1 MLNFFQSSHLDT
13 PPVVIAAAHAACAGF
28 YLEKSEYAGMSTA
41 LIIDPN
47 PERGEN
53 LRRILDFLEYDATL
67 VVDPGDWRSAMPQG
81 HRIEVVLLAPCS
93 GEDGLLEAY
102 RAIKEHDPR
111 LPIIYLRD
119 PHADSSAGREID
131 ADTIATIA
139 LPVRH
144 PDLQFALQQALIHG
158 DDQGDPG
165 GPRSPELFRNL
176 VGSSAGVRKVR
187 RLIEQVGKT
196 DATALL
202 LGESGT
208 GKEVVARN
216 IHYHSQRRYKPFV
229 PVNCGAIPPDLLE
242 SELFG
247 HEKGAFTGAVS
258 ARRGRFEMAAGGTLF
273 LDEIGDMPLSMQVK
287 LLRVLQERTFERVG
301 SNKSIAADAR
311 IVAATHS
318 DLEAAISEGRF
329 REDLYYRLNVFP
341 MEMPTL
347 RSRVEDLPLLVN
359 DLVNRTE
366 HEKRG
371 SIRLA
376 PAAMDCLCRY
386 SWPGNVRELANLIE
400 RLVILYPYG
409 AVDADDLPDKYRVRS
424 GQDATPGAQEL
435 AGASVAAQE
444 LPREGLDLKEH
455 MNKLESM
462 LIIQAL
468 DEAGGI
474 VAHAAR
480 RLRMG
485 RTTLVEKMRK
495 LGIRRH
501 GISRAQEQ
509 PIEVPVLKQ

>member
-1 MLNFFQSSHLDT
+1 
-13 PPVVIAAAHAACAGF
+13 
-28 YLEKSEYAGMSTA
+28 MSTA
-41 LIIDPN
+41 LVIDPN
-47 PERGEN
+47 AERGEH
-53 LRRILDFLEYDATL
+53 LRRILDFLEFDATL
-67 VVDPGDWRSAMPQG
+67 VVDPGEWPSVITAG
-81 HRIEVVLLAPCS
+81 HAFEVVLLAPCS
-93 GEDGLLEAY
+93 GDDGLLEAY
-102 RAIKEHDPR
+102 RGIKACDPR

-119 PHADSSAGREID
+119 PHADSAAGREID
-131 ADTIATIA
+131 ADTIATIS
-139 LPVRH
+139 LPVRQ
-144 PDLQFALQQALIHG
+144 PDLQFALQQALI
-158 DDQGDPG
+158 QGDERRETG
-165 GPRSPELFRNL
+165 APRSPELFRNL

-196 DATALL
+196 DATVLL

-247 HEKGAFTGAVS
+247 HEKGAFTGAIS

-273 LDEIGDMPLSMQVK
+273 LDEIGDMPLAMQVK

-318 DLEAAISEGRF
+318 NLEDAIRAGKF

-371 SIRLA
+371 SIRLT

-386 SWPGNVRELANLIE
+386 QWPGNVRELANLIE
-400 RLVILYPYG
+400 RLVILYPNG
-409 AVDADDLPDKYRVRS
+409 SVDADDLPEKYRVRAARS
-424 GQDATPGAQEL
+424 DLADARAGAL
-435 AGASVAAQE
+435 AGASMAAQV
-444 LPREGLDLKEH
+444 LPSEGLDLKEH

-468 DEAGGI
+468 DDAGGI

-495 LGIRRH
+495 LGIRRNDP
-501 GISRAQEQ
+501 GRGQEQ
-509 PIEVPVLKQ
+509 ASSA

>member
-1 MLNFFQSSHLDT
+1 
-13 PPVVIAAAHAACAGF
+13 
-28 YLEKSEYAGMSTA
+28 MSTA
-41 LIIDPN
+41 LVIDPN
-47 PERGEN
+47 AERGEN
-53 LRRILDFLEYDATL
+53 LRRILDFLEYEATL
-67 VVDPGDWRSAMPQG
+67 LIDPGAWNTVIGEDRG
-81 HRIEVVLLAPCS
+81 IEVVLLAPCN

-102 RAIKEHDPR
+102 RAIKAHSPA
-111 LPIIYLRD
+111 LPIVYLRD
-119 PHADSSAGREID
+119 PRSDSAAGREID
-131 ADTIATIA
+131 ADTIATIS
-139 LPVRH
+139 LPVRQ
-144 PDLQFALQQALIHG
+144 PDLQYALQQALIRGEHRG
-158 DDQGDPG
+158 ESSGL
-165 GPRSPELFRNL
+165 RSPELFRNL
-176 VGSSAGVRKVR
+176 VGSSVGVRKVR

-196 DATALL
+196 DATVLL

-247 HEKGAFTGAVS
+247 HEKGAFTGAIS

-318 DLEAAISEGRF
+318 NLEDAIEVGRF

-366 HEKRG
+366 HEQRG
-371 SIRLA
+371 TIRLT

-386 SWPGNVRELANLIE
+386 QWPGNVRELANLIE
-400 RLVILYPYG
+400 RLVILYPQG
-409 AVDADDLPDKYRVRS
+409 TVDAADLPERYRIGAARADDS
-424 GQDATPGAQEL
+424 GAEVPSGT
-435 AGASVAAQE
+435 SIAAQA
-444 LPREGLDLKEH
+444 LPSEGLDLKEH

-462 LIIQAL
+462 LIVQAL
-468 DEAGGI
+468 DDAGGV

-501 GISRAQEQ
+501 DVGRAREQ
-509 PIEVPVLKQ
+509 VGNA

>member
-1 MLNFFQSSHLDT
+1 MSS
-13 PPVVIAAAHAACAGF
+13 
-28 YLEKSEYAGMSTA
+28 A

-53 LRRILDFLEYDATL
+53 LRHILDFLEYEATL
-67 VVDPGDWRSAMPQG
+67 IVDPGDWHSALFRG
-81 HRIEVVLLAPCS
+81 HSIEVVLLAPCS
-93 GEDGLLEAY
+93 GDDGLLQAY
-102 RAIKEHDPR
+102 RAIRDFEPR
-111 LPIIYLRD
+111 LPVIYLRD
-119 PHADSSAGREID
+119 AHADSSAGREID
-131 ADTIATIA
+131 ADTIATVS
-139 LPVRH
+139 LPVRQS
-144 PDLQFALQQALIHG
+144 DLQYALQQALIHG
-158 DDQGDPG
+158 DDQGGPD

-247 HEKGAFTGAVS
+247 HEKGAFTGAIS
-258 ARRGRFEMAAGGTLF
+258 ARRGRFELATGGTLF

-301 SNKSIAADAR
+301 SNKSITADAR
-311 IVAATHS
+311 IVAATHN
-318 DLEAAISEGRF
+318 DLEEAIAQGRF

-359 DLVNRTE
+359 DLVNRSE
-366 HEKRG
+366 HERRG

-386 SWPGNVRELANLIE
+386 RWPGNVRELANLIE
-400 RLVILYPYG
+400 RLVILYPY
-409 AVDADDLPDKYRVRS
+409 AVVDAGDLPEKYRVRA
-424 GQDATPGAQEL
+424 GQGDGATEREDAL
-435 AGASVAAQE
+435 VGASMAAHA
-444 LPREGLDLKEH
+444 LPGEGLDLKEH

-462 LIIQAL
+462 FIVQAL

-501 GISRAQEQ
+501 DTARVHERASNA
-509 PIEVPVLKQ
+509 

>member
-1 MLNFFQSSHLDT
+1 
-13 PPVVIAAAHAACAGF
+13 
-28 YLEKSEYAGMSTA
+28 MSTA
-41 LIIDPN
+41 LIIDPIA
-47 PERGEN
+47 ERGGD
-53 LRRILDFLEYDATL
+53 LRRILEFLEYEAVL
-67 VVDPGDWRSAMPQG
+67 IVEPSDWESAFSAGP
-81 HRIEVVLLAPCS
+81 RVEVVLLAPCN
-93 GEDGLLEAY
+93 GDDGLLEAFQAI
-102 RAIKEHDPR
+102 RARDAR

-119 PHADSSAGREID
+119 PAGDSAAGREID
-131 ADTIATIA
+131 AETIATIA

-144 PDLQFALQQALIHG
+144 ADLQFALQQALLHG
-158 DDQGDPG
+158 DERGDG
-165 GPRSPELFRNL
+165 DGPRSPELFRNL
-176 VGSSAGVRKVR
+176 VGSSTGVRKVR
-187 RLIEQVGKT
+187 RLIEKVGKT
-196 DATALL
+196 DATVLL

-247 HEKGAFTGAVS
+247 HEKGAFTGAIS

-318 DLEAAISEGRF
+318 DLEEAIAAGKF

-366 HEKRG
+366 HEKLG
-371 SIRLA
+371 TIRIT

-386 SWPGNVRELANLIE
+386 QWPGNVRELANLIE
-400 RLVILYPYG
+400 RLVILFPYG
-409 AVDADDLPDKYRVRS
+409 TVDTQDLPERYRVFDAS
-424 GQDATPGAQEL
+424 GDGADAGDGAPAET
-435 AGASVAAQE
+435 SMAAQQ
-444 LPREGLDLKEH
+444 LPSEGLDLKEH

-462 LIIQAL
+462 FIIQAL
-468 DEAGGI
+468 DDAGGI

-501 GISRAQEQ
+501 DTNRGQEQ
-509 PIEVPVLKQ
+509 ASNA

>member
-1 MLNFFQSSHLDT
+1 
-13 PPVVIAAAHAACAGF
+13 
-28 YLEKSEYAGMSTA
+28 MSTA

-53 LRRILDFLEYDATL
+53 LRRILEFLEYDAVL

-247 HEKGAFTGAVS
+247 HEKGAFTGAIS

-371 SIRLA
+371 SIRLT

-409 AVDADDLPDKYRVRS
+409 AVDADDLPDKYRVLS
-424 GQDATPGAQEL
+424 GQDSVPGAQEP

-444 LPREGLDLKEH
+444 LPSEGLDLKEH

-501 GISRAQEQ
+501 DVSRAQEQ
-509 PIEVPVLKQ
+509 PIAVTLLKQ